1 MGEAKN
7 PKPAKQEDGEHN
19 QPLDITIEN
28 KPFAQAAQSHQA
40 RHPP

>member
-7 PKPAKQEDGEHN
+7 PKPAKQEDREDN
-19 QPLDITIEN
+19 QPLDIAIKN

-40 RHPP
+40 RRQP